1 MFGGQSKHRINIA
14 DVQQSPVYLFL
25 LCASRGMVRRTI
37 AWLYVYLYIYR
48 TTRAGEREKIDPVL
62 YHQKERDQRVV
73 FLVRASNLYFLFEL
87 FIYLF
92 FLFYARVISLTI
104 SNVFAQHMQV
114 AALVTRLV
122 CIIF

>member
-1 MFGGQSKHRINIA
+1 MYSSLPCTCSSCAR
-14 DVQQSPVYLFL
+14 PV
-25 LCASRGMVRRTI
+25 
-37 AWLYVYLYIYR
+37 AWFVEQLPGYTCTYIYR